1 MKIKN
6 HLEKKIEGKINQL
19 VIKVMEKKKKNQKKN
34 LNLLLK
40 VQIEQLI
47 LIKKIMKLK

>member
-1 MKIKN
+1 
-6 HLEKKIEGKINQL
+6 
-19 VIKVMEKKKKNQKKN
+19 MEKKKKNQKKN

-47 LIKKIMKLK
+47 PIKKIMKLNY